1 MSSATT
7 TQPAAA
13 LPPVAAAML
22 ESLHAHRLL
31 TASQLRELHA
41 PHASLRW
48 THRALARLASHGL
61 VDFARAGR
69 GGRRVYHLTA
79 DGINAVSTTER
90 TGRPRRSAGPP
101 VAGPLTAHT
110 VAVNDAAIA
119 FVTAARGRG
128 DECGPLAWR
137 HEVAH
142 PTSSPAPGQ
151 RRALVIADALLTYL
165 EHRDQGELA
174 FHYRF
179 LELDRATQPTN
190 LLAAKLARYTDLH
203 TYTAKGARRPSVA
216 RALPRLPRSPL
227 RPDRR
232 PTTSARAPRPDR
244 PRALRRPPR
253 CRSAGRRVHLPAR
266 RPHPARTVGTRL
278 PQTAEPRPARGL
290 ARSPRMTASRRSLLG
305 AA

>member
-1 MSSATT
+1 MSDAPT
-7 TQPAAA
+7 TQPASA

-79 DGINAVSTTER
+79 EGINAVSTTAL

-142 PTSSPAPGQ
+142 PTNSAAPGQ
-151 RRALVIADALLTYL
+151 RRPLVIADALLTYL
-165 EHRDQGELA
+165 EHRNQGELA

-190 LLAAKLARYTDLH
+190 LLAAKLARYSDLH
-203 TYTAKGARRPSVA
+203 TYTAKGARRPAWQEHYPVFPEI
-216 RALPRLPRSPL
+216 LCVL
-227 RPDRR
+227 
-232 PTTSARAPRPDR
+232 TGAPRPALERRAHTVLALYAAQPGVHPHVVVSICLLDDLTQRGPWAPVFHRPQNPDR
-244 PRALRRPPR
+244 H
-253 CRSAGRRVHLPAR
+253 VDW
-266 RPHPARTVGTRL
+266 
-278 PQTAEPRPARGL
+278 
-290 ARSPRMTASRRSLLG
+290 LG
-305 AA
+305 AAA

>member
-7 TQPAAA
+7 TQPAPA

-31 TASQLRELHA
+31 TAGQLRELHA

-79 DGINAVSTTER
+79 DGINAVSATER

-110 VAVNDAAIA
+110 LAVNDAAIA

-203 TYTAKGARRPSVA
+203 TYTAKGARRPAWQEHYPVFPEVLCVLTGA
-216 RALPRLPRSPL
+216 PRPALERRAQTVLALYAAHPGVDPQVVVSICLLDDLTQHGPWAPVFHRPQN
-227 RPDRR
+227 PDRR
-232 PTTSARAPRPDR
+232 VDW
-244 PRALRRPPR
+244 L
-253 CRSAGRRVHLPAR
+253 GGPA
-266 RPHPARTVGTRL
+266 
-278 PQTAEPRPARGL
+278 
-290 ARSPRMTASRRSLLG
+290 
-305 AA
+305 

>member
-1 MSSATT
+1 MSSATN
-7 TQPAAA
+7 TQPARA

-22 ESLHAHRLL
+22 ESLQAHRLL
-31 TASQLRELHA
+31 TAGQLRELHA

-79 DGINAVSTTER
+79 DGLNAVGAAER

-142 PTSSPAPGQ
+142 PTPAPAPGQ

-165 EHRDQGELA
+165 EHRHQGELA

-179 LELDRATQPTN
+179 VELDRATQPTN

-203 TYTAKGARRPSVA
+203 TYTPKGARRPAWQEHYPVFPEVLCVLTGVPRPVLERRAQTVLALYAAHPDVDPAVA
-216 RALPRLPRSPL
+216 VSICLLHELTQHGPWAPVFQRPRN
-227 RPDRR
+227 PDRR
-232 PTTSARAPRPDR
+232 VDW
-244 PRALRRPPR
+244 
-253 CRSAGRRVHLPAR
+253 
-266 RPHPARTVGTRL
+266 
-278 PQTAEPRPARGL
+278 
-290 ARSPRMTASRRSLLG
+290 LG
-305 AA
+305 ASA

>member
-1 MSSATT
+1 MSNATA
-7 TQPAAA
+7 TQPARA

-22 ESLHAHRLL
+22 ESLGAHRLL
-31 TASQLRELHA
+31 TAGQLRELHA

-79 DGINAVSTTER
+79 DGINAVSAPER
-90 TGRPRRSAGPP
+90 TGRPRPRTRPP

-110 VAVNDAAIA
+110 VAVNDAAIV
-119 FVTAARGRG
+119 FVKCARGRG

-190 LLAAKLARYTDLH
+190 LLAAKLARYTDLQ
-203 TYTAKGARRPSVA
+203 TYTAKGARRPAWQEHYPVFPEVLCVLTGAPRPALERRA
-216 RALPRLPRSPL
+216 RTVLALYAAHPGVDPHVVVSICLLDDLTRRGPWAPVFQRPQD
-227 RPDRR
+227 PDRR
-232 PTTSARAPRPDR
+232 VDW
-244 PRALRRPPR
+244 L
-253 CRSAGRRVHLPAR
+253 GVPA
-266 RPHPARTVGTRL
+266 
-278 PQTAEPRPARGL
+278 
-290 ARSPRMTASRRSLLG
+290 
-305 AA
+305 